1 MFSLDDYE
9 YSIRVDS
16 FGGSL
21 ETETNVE
28 RVLVEERWDN
38 DRYSE
43 ETTAFEWMGFEC
55 SDGEKSP
62 PVGQD

>member
-9 YSIRVDS
+9 YSLLVDS

-55 SDGEKSP
+55 SDGEKNL